1 VEVELRRVVEENRR
15 LCGMLEELT
24 RSYGA
29 LYQQLLQV
37 TQHRQHPADLM
48 INRSS
53 LAHVSAISLDYIVL
67 LAYISR
73 SPVYIFWST
82 LAVKI
87 IFSTLFP
94 LFVAWIVDF
103 DVERVSY
110 S

>member
-1 VEVELRRVVEENRR
+1 MEVELSRVVEENQR

-53 LAHVSAISLDYIVL
+53 LAHVSAISLDYMVL
-67 LAYISR
+67 LASISR
-73 SPVYIFWST
+73 SPVYLLEYASCQIHFFKLISFNCC
-82 LAVKI
+82 L
-87 IFSTLFP
+87 
-94 LFVAWIVDF
+94 DC
-103 DVERVSY
+103 
-110 S
+110 

>member
-15 LCGMLEELT
+15 LRGMLEELN

-53 LAHVSAISLDYIVL
+53 LAHVSAIFH
-67 LAYISR
+67 
-73 SPVYIFWST
+73 P
-82 LAVKI
+82 I
-87 IFSTLFP
+87 IWKYYSHLYHY
-94 LFVAWIVDF
+94 LS
-103 DVERVSY
+103 RVS